1 MKSWYEINKTMTMSY
16 NQTFT
21 FDEYGTLT
29 VSKFQ
34 NTVSRGT
41 NNVIRLNG
49 DIVTGEPLTE
59 DERNEVFGND

>member
-1 MKSWYEINKTMTMSY
+1 MAMAVRYDQGFS
-16 NQTFT
+16 

-49 DIVTGEPLTE
+49 DIVVGEQLTE
-59 DERNEVFGND
+59 DEINEAFGND

>member
-1 MKSWYEINKTMTMSY
+1 MTTPY

-49 DIVTGEPLTE
+49 DIVTGRPLTE
-59 DERNEVFGND
+59 EEKNEAVEAD

>member
-1 MKSWYEINKTMTMSY
+1 MATLY
-16 NQTFT
+16 NQMFT
-21 FDEYGTLT
+21 FDEHGTLT

-49 DIVTGEPLTE
+49 EIVTGVPLTE
-59 DERNEVFGND
+59 EEINEANGND